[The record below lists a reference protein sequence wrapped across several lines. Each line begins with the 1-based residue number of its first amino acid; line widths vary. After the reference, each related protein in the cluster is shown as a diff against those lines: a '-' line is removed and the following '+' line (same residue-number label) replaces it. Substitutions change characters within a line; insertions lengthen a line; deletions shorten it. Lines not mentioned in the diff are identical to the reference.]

1 MSIFHSLMPA
11 NTRPRDFTWFLL
23 NEFEVYIKKKFLLLS
38 LGSQTTNWT
47 KCNTSRKISIY
58 YTRSL
63 WFLACRTR
71 NREKQDNFCLQEL
84 ISSWEITGSI
94 SDAVSLFQCVYRF
107 YTSCL
112 TVMCGRQPWIWFL
125 KKVAKA
131 WRNFVRIIILK
142 QNRYLIT
149 NENHLKNLGF
159 TPNQ

>member
-1 MSIFHSLMPA
+1 MSIFHSPMPA

-23 NEFEVYIKKKFLLLS
+23 NEFEVYIKKKFLLLC

-63 WFLACRTR
+63 WFLAC
-71 NREKQDNFCLQEL
+71 QEL

-94 SDAVSLFQCVYRF
+94 SDAVSLFQCVCWF

-149 NENHLKNLGF
+149 NENHIKNLGF
-159 TPNQ
+159 TPNQYGARKTVN